1 MSSPSEIEIEGEDTR
16 LCRVYNARLSYFR
29 GDRRFTR
36 HNPEL
41 GIVAAAVRVGVTDL
55 TPQAMM
61 TEQRAESRRSHG
73 LAAVAAFQR
82 DEQSGRVDQ
91 GPFQAQIVVE
101 HFEDLR
107 GQRHEALPVAF
118 AEDTHLAVGELQVF
132 LLKR

>member
-1 MSSPSEIEIEGEDTR
+1 MRGPGSAASS
-16 LCRVYNARLSYFR
+16 
-29 GDRRFTR
+29 TR
-36 HNPEL
+36 HSPEL

-91 GPFQAQIVVE
+91 G
-101 HFEDLR
+101 LSR
-107 GQRHEALPVAF
+107 R
-118 AEDTHLAVGELQVF
+118 
-132 LLKR
+132 K